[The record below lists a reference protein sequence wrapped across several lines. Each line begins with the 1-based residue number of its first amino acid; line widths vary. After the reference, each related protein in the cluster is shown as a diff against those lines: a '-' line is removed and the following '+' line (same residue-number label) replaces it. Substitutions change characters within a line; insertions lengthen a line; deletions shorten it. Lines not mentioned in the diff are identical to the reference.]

1 MAFLGATLLRC
12 SPVTLRDTPAARLL
26 RIWAVDCSEPIR
38 RGPKE
43 RNTMTVRLHRGDL
56 PDLSRYT
63 DTVAIDTETMGLHPH
78 RDRLCVV
85 QMSNGDGSADVVQI
99 PKDHGKDRADAPNLK
114 ALLANPKI
122 TKIFHFARFDLAALY
137 NAFGVMPQPAY
148 CTKIASRLTRTYTD
162 RHGLKDLVREV
173 LNIDLSKQQQS
184 SDWGS
189 QTLNEAQLVYAASDV
204 LHLHA
209 LRERLDAMLAREGR
223 MELAQA
229 CFEFLPTRAK
239 LDLQGWDTE
248 DIFAHS

>member
-1 MAFLGATLLRC
+1 
-12 SPVTLRDTPAARLL
+12 
-26 RIWAVDCSEPIR
+26 
-38 RGPKE
+38 
-43 RNTMTVRLHRGDL
+43 MTIRLHRGDL

-63 DTVAIDTETMGLHPH
+63 GSVAIDTETMGLHPH

-85 QMSNGDGSADVVQI
+85 QMSGGDGSADVLQI
-99 PKDHGKDRADAPNLK
+99 PQGFADAPNLK
-114 ALLANPKI
+114 ALLANPKV
-122 TKIFHFARFDLAALY
+122 TKIFHFARFDIAVLY
-137 NAFGVMPQPAY
+137 NAFGVMPQPLY
-148 CTKIASRLTRTYTD
+148 CTKIASRLARTYTD

-189 QTLNEAQLVYAASDV
+189 QSLSEAQLAYAASDV
-204 LHLHA
+204 LHLHG

-223 MELAQA
+223 TELAQA